1 MAEQIQPERSSR
13 SVSIVAE
20 GSAESPGR
28 VPLLGFYFLYL
39 FVVPAELGAVEKTH
53 MDFSCGPRFLLCAN
67 TPASCRRR
75 ASLQRMDL
83 PARRRGKTRPRTAR
97 GRPSPCA
104 TANRPPAC
112 CCSAGP
118 LAVGVRGQPCRSLV
132 VSEPLRKMRFA
143 RRCSAASA
151 TSGSSMLKQFC
162 WRR

>member
-28 VPLLGFYFLYL
+28 VPLLGFTFCGARGGRRHRENAYGL
-39 FVVPAELGAVEKTH
+39 FVWTALLALRQHSCVVSAQSKSTANGSASSAEREDAPV
-53 MDFSCGPRFLLCAN
+53 
-67 TPASCRRR
+67 
-75 ASLQRMDL
+75 
-83 PARRRGKTRPRTAR
+83 RTAR

-112 CCSAGP
+112 CFSAGP